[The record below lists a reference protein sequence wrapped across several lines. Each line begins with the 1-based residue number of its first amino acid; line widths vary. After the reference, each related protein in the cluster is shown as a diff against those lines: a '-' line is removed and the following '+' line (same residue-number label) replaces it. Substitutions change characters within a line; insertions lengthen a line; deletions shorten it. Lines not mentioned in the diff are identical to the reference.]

1 MPDALPALST
11 TAVIIA
17 TGESLTDADV
27 DAAWR
32 SGRRIYAVNDAYR
45 KIPCADVLYAADL
58 EWGDLHESTSRTVG
72 ERWTCND
79 EAAKKYGL
87 LHITCRHHTRAKKYF
102 DASGHGVLSGGHGM
116 HGGNSGF
123 QALNLAFAQG
133 VRDAVLLGFDLGGTH
148 FFGDHPPSI
157 AKTSPFEAWRSG
169 WRAAAP
175 EIAAAGMV
183 GRNATR
189 GGRRDCLPRDRKGKR
204 LNDK

>member
-1 MPDALPALST
+1 
-11 TAVIIA
+11 
-17 TGESLTDADV
+17 
-27 DAAWR
+27 
-32 SGRRIYAVNDAYR
+32 
-45 KIPCADVLYAADL
+45 
-58 EWGDLHESTSRTVG
+58 
-72 ERWTCND
+72 
-79 EAAKKYGL
+79 
-87 LHITCRHHTRAKKYF
+87 
-102 DASGHGVLSGGHGM
+102 M

-183 GRNATR
+183 VRNATR
-189 GGRRDCLPRDRKGKR
+189 GGRLDCFQRVDIRERSEERRVGNECVSTGRSWWARYHYKQKLKR
-204 LNDK
+204 